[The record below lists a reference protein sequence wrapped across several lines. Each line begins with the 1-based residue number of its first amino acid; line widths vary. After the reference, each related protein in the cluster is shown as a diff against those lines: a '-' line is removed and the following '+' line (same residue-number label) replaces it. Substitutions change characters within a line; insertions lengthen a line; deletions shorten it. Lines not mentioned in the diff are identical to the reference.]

1 MHGSL
6 YDFANLTITYYLLL
20 FKEAIFSCGV
30 VVALVRIV
38 KVRWALVG
46 AFFDELGLLHIHLP
60 IRGTFSRHLIT
71 TSYSLESMFEDGFFD
86 IYLHKQC
93 PGSTR
98 NPIYRPRGPC
108 RWRAPCRWRPPGRT
122 ETGQSNPDVT
132 LKLKQKAN
140 SSIGILHNRSSTWS
154 TREMT
159 IPPI

>member
-71 TSYSLESMFEDGFFD
+71 TSYSLESMFEDVFFD
-86 IYLHKQC
+86 IHTCTYISNALGQ
-93 PGSTR
+93 PATR
-98 NPIYRPRGPC
+98 FIDREVRVDGGHHAGGALQGEQRQDNP
-108 RWRAPCRWRPPGRT
+108 T
-122 ETGQSNPDVT
+122 QT
-132 LKLKQKAN
+132 
-140 SSIGILHNRSSTWS
+140 
-154 TREMT
+154 
-159 IPPI
+159 